1 MCRHASRAGVEGS
14 PDADGLLLLDITIE
28 DGRFS
33 SIDRHHPA
41 PPDPATIDLKG
52 RMVWPCPVDMHT
64 HLDKGHIWPRATG
77 LDGGFAAAIEA
88 VQRDRHMAWGADD
101 VRDRMEFALRCAFAH
116 GTCAIRTHIDSM
128 PPQAEISWP
137 VFAELRQRW
146 ADRITLQG
154 VALNPAEDYRG
165 TYGEQLARLVAEH
178 DGILGM
184 FPEQGSQLDADLDR
198 FLATAEAHGLD
209 VDLHVDET
217 GDPAAK
223 ALRHL
228 AQAVLRRGFKGRVVA
243 GHCCSLAVHDP
254 TDAARTLDLV
264 AEAGIAVVSL
274 PMCNLY
280 LQGRQPGR
288 TPRWRGI
295 TLVHEIKA
303 RGIPLAFA
311 SDNTRDPFC
320 AYGDLDMHE
329 VFKEA
334 VRIGQLDHPFD
345 DWPATI
351 AATPAAIMGLP
362 EAGRLRPGA
371 PADLVLFEGRA
382 WTEVLARPESRRIV
396 LRAGRPIDTALP
408 AYAELDHLVGAIQP
422 GSAETT
428 AARADSSAD

>member
-1 MCRHASRAGVEGS
+1 
-14 PDADGLLLLDITIE
+14 
-28 DGRFS
+28 
-33 SIDRHHPA
+33 
-41 PPDPATIDLKG
+41 
-52 RMVWPCPVDMHT
+52 
-64 HLDKGHIWPRATG
+64 
-77 LDGGFAAAIEA
+77 
-88 VQRDRHMAWGADD
+88 
-101 VRDRMEFALRCAFAH
+101 
-116 GTCAIRTHIDSM
+116 M
-128 PPQAEISWP
+128 PS
-137 VFAELRQRW
+137 
-146 ADRITLQG
+146 T
-154 VALNPAEDYRG
+154 
-165 TYGEQLARLVAEH
+165 T
-178 DGILGM
+178 
-184 FPEQGSQLDADLDR
+184 
-198 FLATAEAHGLD
+198 
-209 VDLHVDET
+209 
-217 GDPAAK
+217 
-223 ALRHL
+223 
-228 AQAVLRRGFKGRVVA
+228 
-243 GHCCSLAVHDP
+243 P

-371 PADLVLFEGRA
+371 PADLVLFEGRS

>member
-1 MCRHASRAGVEGS
+1 MHATLTDPPQRLTLAAAHVPACLAPGVEGS

-165 TYGEQLARLVAEH
+165 SYGEQLARLVAEH
-178 DGILGM
+178 GGILGM
-184 FPEQGSQLDADLDR
+184 FPEHGPQLDADLDR

-254 TDAARTLDLV
+254 DRRGAH
-264 AEAGIAVVSL
+264 AGPSRRGR
-274 PMCNLY
+274 NRR
-280 LQGRQPGR
+280 RQPAD
-288 TPRWRGI
+288 
-295 TLVHEIKA
+295 VQ
-303 RGIPLAFA
+303 PLSA
-311 SDNTRDPFC
+311 
-320 AYGDLDMHE
+320 G
-329 VFKEA
+329 
-334 VRIGQLDHPFD
+334 
-345 DWPATI
+345 
-351 AATPAAIMGLP
+351 PAAWPHPALARHHAGPRNQGPWHPAGLRQRQYP
-362 EAGRLRPGA
+362 RPLLRLR
-371 PADLVLFEGRA
+371 
-382 WTEVLARPESRRIV
+382 
-396 LRAGRPIDTALP
+396 
-408 AYAELDHLVGAIQP
+408 
-422 GSAETT
+422 
-428 AARADSSAD
+428 